1 MIYLYGASGHA
12 KVVIEILQAQNLTD
26 IAAIDEY
33 KEGTVLNVA
42 ITHKAIPEKLKA
54 GDQIIITIGN
64 NHIRRR
70 ISEQR
75 ADMNY
80 AKAIH
85 PSCNMSPSASIGAG
99 TVAMAGVSVNAD
111 TVVGEHVILNTN
123 CCVDHDC
130 KIGSYAHISPNAAL
144 AGNVEV
150 GEGTQV
156 GIGACVVQGIKIGKW
171 VTIGA
176 GAVIIEDVPDL
187 AVVAGNPGRIIKYNS
202 INAEKYE
209 H

>member
-1 MIYLYGASGHA
+1 MIYLYGAGGHA
-12 KVVIEILQAQNLTD
+12 KVIIEILQAQNVSD

-33 KEGTVLNVA
+33 KEGMLLNVP
-42 ITHKAIPEKLKA
+42 ITYKATPEKLRT
-54 GDQIIITIGN
+54 GDQLIIAIGN
-64 NHIRRR
+64 NSVRKR

-75 ADMNY
+75 TDISY
-80 AKAIH
+80 ARAIH
-85 PSCNMSPSASIGAG
+85 PSCNISPSASIGVG
-99 TVAMAGVSVNAD
+99 TVAMAGAGVNAD

-144 AGNVEV
+144 AGNVQV
-150 GEGTQV
+150 GEGSQV
-156 GIGACVVQGIKIGKW
+156 GIGACVVPGIKIGKW

-176 GAVIIEDVPDL
+176 GTVIIENVPDY

-202 INAEKYE
+202 IND
-209 H
+209 

>member
-1 MIYLYGASGHA
+1 MIYLYGAGGHA
-12 KVVIEILQAQNLTD
+12 KVIIEILQVQNLSD
-26 IAAIDEY
+26 IVAIDEH
-33 KEGTVLNVA
+33 KEGTVLNVP
-42 ITHKAIPEKLKA
+42 ITHKSIPENLKA
-54 GDQIIITIGN
+54 GAQVIIAIGN
-64 NHIRRR
+64 NEVRKR

-75 ADMNY
+75 ADVNY
-80 AKAIH
+80 AKALH

-111 TVVGEHVILNTN
+111 AAVGEHVILNTN

-150 GEGTQV
+150 GEGSQV
-156 GIGACVVQGIKIGKW
+156 GIGACVLPGIKIGKW
-171 VTIGA
+171 ATIGA
-176 GAVIIEDVPDL
+176 GAAVIEDVPDY

-202 INAEKYE
+202 TND
-209 H
+209 